1 MIHEFA
7 RLTIIIHNHSP
18 ISIFLLQPWGTE
30 VSMMVGEPGVE
41 VVEVVEGSTQP
52 GVGWWGGEDDLS
64 DESGSNKSAG
74 RVP

>member
-1 MIHEFA
+1 
-7 RLTIIIHNHSP
+7 
-18 ISIFLLQPWGTE
+18 
-30 VSMMVGEPGVE
+30 MMVGEPG
-41 VVEVVEGSTQP
+41 VEVVEGSTQP

>member
-1 MIHEFA
+1 
-7 RLTIIIHNHSP
+7 
-18 ISIFLLQPWGTE
+18 
-30 VSMMVGEPGVE
+30 MMVGEPGVE